1 MIESEYSPETNLTV
15 QISMDFNQD
24 EVMKEKE
31 LERENI
37 GYIEDASDEME
48 AKVDDADKFEKIMAI
63 ESEHL
68 LKAKAPS
75 KITVIP
81 EEEERDDDE
90 EEKETEEAVEKVV
103 MNVKKKAAKSTKTFN
118 GKLYYMKDGVR
129 YSRRT
134 NKPVRV
140 YKKHK

>member
-1 MIESEYSPETNLTV
+1 
-15 QISMDFNQD
+15 
-24 EVMKEKE
+24 
-31 LERENI
+31 
-37 GYIEDASDEME
+37 ME

-81 EEEERDDDE
+81 EEEEKDDE
-90 EEKETEEAVEKVV
+90 EETEVVV
-103 MNVKKKAAKSTKTFN
+103 MNVKKKATKPFN
-118 GKLYYMKDGVR
+118 EKLYYMKDGVR

-134 NKPVRV
+134 NKPVRE